1 MKLSRTEL
9 TFWVEIITGQ
19 NNLNYIQSKIYPIS
33 PDCRFCEEEE
43 ETIPHILNE
52 CPCFRIQRCE
62 ILQDNATELHEWT
75 QTQILKFCSHPSIRN
90 ALSFDTLNT
99 LIELNTYYIQTVS
112 RQDQYPRGESLNG
125 MQGPGQSGTVTGLC
139 SP

>member
-33 PDCRFCEEEE
+33 PTCRFCEEED

-52 CPCFRIQRCE
+52 CPCFRLQRCDT
-62 ILQDNATELHEWT
+62 LQGQATDLHEWT
-75 QTQILKFCSHPSIRN
+75 HKQILTFCEHISIRT
-90 ALSFDTLNT
+90 ALSFDTHSELLN
-99 LIELNTYYIQTVS
+99 LQGIQH
-112 RQDQYPRGESLNG
+112 
-125 MQGPGQSGTVTGLC
+125 
-139 SP
+139 